1 MLSSNKM
8 TDDQR
13 INMIRMSN
21 PPTAVAL
28 CTQNEKKKK
37 SILSLWLKLGC
48 LCLFRKFFGSNRQKN
63 SESRLT
69 ELTGASGT
77 KEESSGIVFLNSKQR
92 PRGSLLASKS

>member
-48 LCLFRKFFGSNRQKN
+48 LCLF
-63 SESRLT
+63 
-69 ELTGASGT
+69 
-77 KEESSGIVFLNSKQR
+77 
-92 PRGSLLASKS
+92 

>member
-21 PPTAVAL
+21 PPTAMAL

-37 SILSLWLKLGC
+37 YFITVVKTWLPVFIQKVLW
-48 LCLFRKFFGSNRQKN
+48 QQQ
-63 SESRLT
+63 T
-69 ELTGASGT
+69 E
-77 KEESSGIVFLNSKQR
+77 KQ
-92 PRGSLLASKS
+92 